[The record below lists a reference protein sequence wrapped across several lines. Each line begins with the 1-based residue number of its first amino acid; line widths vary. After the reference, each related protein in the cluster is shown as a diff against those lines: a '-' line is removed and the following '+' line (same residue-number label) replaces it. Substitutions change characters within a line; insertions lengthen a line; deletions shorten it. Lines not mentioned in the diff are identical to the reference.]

1 MAGDNIFWSNF
12 FRKLREWWYTGYQ
25 TVPTISF
32 PLDASGISKPT
43 IFNSPSWVE
52 EFLVFLTLPRVGLIT
67 ATSHQDTI
75 SLNID
80 IRLPTRLQ
88 RPLISHDNSAPL
100 LHFEKV
106 AAPPVNAS
114 RTIPVHFDDKPE
126 STAVSSTDLAVYTGL
141 PTTDIGSGY
150 ACNWDSQSSGTWL
163 EKVNYYMQTGRI
175 PVAGCTYND
184 GAYSYRFDSS
194 LVQTWVTLLMI
205 LVLLLL
211 GFSCCMVSHSTRSR
225 QPRHAAPPAKGSP
238 EVNITIDGLVKDL
251 MTGRLGKQMVDLGLI
266 EQSDGDSTVGTAS
279 NATGFAT
286 LKLVLRKLMAIV
298 TLLRVRLAQRTAE
311 VEALT
316 KANDVQKDSHRREI
330 QQKDNDIAAKD
341 ELIQAK
347 DNKIQEKN
355 NKSTFQQQSIQS
367 KNSRISAL
375 EQEIVENENVITSKD
390 TELQHKDDLIAA
402 KQALIETKDTTISKK
417 DKSLKLSEETNGR
430 LLTQNEELRKK
441 CQGYEGTPA
450 FRERH
455 EKLQESY
462 NELRAAEQSLRQQLE
477 NQSDPDEQL
486 KKDNETL
493 TKEKERLQERLKNKT
508 QAFQNVKA
516 ELDEKDGRILELQ
529 NSTEAQTKTDTAH
542 DAELEQLKS
551 EISQTLSTLSQTRSE
566 NSELQSTIGDL
577 RAQTSELTQVRS
589 MNTELQSTIDS
600 LRAQLATSTQAA
612 QTTQSTTVS
621 TPSPP
626 FAFNFGQSAQP
637 VPPQAT
643 SALFSPSTPA
653 APNTWSAFRGMVSA
667 SEPEPNFAQTRT
679 PVEAAAT
686 VAPPPSVSPQ
696 VVFPVEQTPE
706 FARTSDELFTGS
718 STAPSVRLLAT
729 DTSRGRTPTDPG
741 SIRSRH
747 SIRYGSPP
755 RNADGIPTRPLTQRE
770 REAKKQRDAET
781 AAMTAASTPS
791 RGSTVASNE
800 VQQGQQQQVQVA
812 ATVANEVPAPAATP
826 NAVVVALP
834 AANTSEVHPAVEE
847 NVAVNRESQ
856 SASSSPVKVEDN
868 LEFAPGGFGEDDS
881 PIVSTREHASIAHQ
895 EPTEVESDDMYRA
908 QETASGNSVGQS
920 TNETVTTTPL
930 ERPIASDADR
940 AARKAKIAEEGL
952 KAVKASKWAVNQTT
966 AEGDEKDVKDSKW
979 ALVEDEKKADKMGK
993 EAVLA
998 SRWAPAQAAVQTPV
1012 TRVRA
1017 ARSTPLT
1024 PPPRALDHGI
1034 PRLNSTQDQPGSKWT
1049 PVGAKKPI
1057 RQGNHK
1063 D

>member
-12 FRKLREWWYTGYQ
+12 LRKLREWWYTGYQ

-32 PLDASGISKPT
+32 PLDASGISQPT
-43 IFNSPSWVE
+43 VFNSPSWVE
-52 EFLVFLTLPRVGLIT
+52 ESLAFLTIPRVGVIT

-80 IRLPTRLQ
+80 IRLPTHLQ
-88 RPLISHDNSAPL
+88 RPLISHNISAPL

-106 AAPPVNAS
+106 VAPPINAS
-114 RTIPVHFDDKPE
+114 RTIPVNFDDKPK
-126 STAVSSTDLAVYTGL
+126 STAVSSTDLTVYTGL
-141 PTTDIGSGY
+141 PISDIGSGY
-150 ACNWDSQSSGTWL
+150 ACNWDSQYSGTWL

-175 PVAGCTYND
+175 PVAG
-184 GAYSYRFDSS
+184 F
-194 LVQTWVTLLMI
+194 
-205 LVLLLL
+205 
-211 GFSCCMVSHSTRSR
+211 SHSPRSR
-225 QPRHAAPPAKGSP
+225 QPRHVAPPAKRSP
-238 EVNITIDGLVKDL
+238 EDNIIINGLFEDL
-251 MTGRLGKQMVDLGLI
+251 MTGRLGQQMVDLGLI
-266 EQSDGDSTVGTAS
+266 EQSDGDSTVDTAP

-311 VEALT
+311 AEALT
-316 KANDVQKDSHRREI
+316 KANDVQKDSHRWEI
-330 QQKDNDIAAKD
+330 QQKDNDITAKD

-347 DNKIQEKN
+347 EDEIQEKN
-355 NKSTFQQQSIQS
+355 NESAFQQQSIQS

-375 EQEIVENENVITSKD
+375 EQEIVEKDNVITSKD
-390 TELQHKDDLIAA
+390 TELEQKDDLIAA
-402 KQALIETKDTTISKK
+402 KQDLIDSKETTISEKE
-417 DKSLKLSEETNGR
+417 KSLKLSEETNGH
-430 LLTQNEELRKK
+430 LLTQNEDLRKK

-455 EKLQESY
+455 EKLQDSS
-462 NELRAAEQSLRQQLE
+462 NELQAAEHSLRQQFE
-477 NQSDPDEQL
+477 NRPDPDEQL
-486 KKDNETL
+486 QKDNEKL
-493 TKEKERLQERLKNKT
+493 TKEKDKLQERFNKKIH
-508 QAFQNVKA
+508 ALEKAKA
-516 ELDEKDGRILELQ
+516 ELDEKDAKIAELEKPV
-529 NSTEAQTKTDTAH
+529 ETKTNDDTTTH
-542 DAELEQLKS
+542 DGELEQLKS

-600 LRAQLATSTQAA
+600 LRAQLAASTKAA

-679 PVEAAAT
+679 PVEAAAS

-696 VVFPVEQTPE
+696 AVFPVEQTPE
-706 FARTSDELFTGS
+706 FAQTSDELFTGP
-718 STAPSVRLLAT
+718 STAPSVRLLST
-729 DTSRGRTPTDPG
+729 DTSRGRTPTEPG
-741 SIRSRH
+741 SMRSRH

-781 AAMTAASTPS
+781 AAITAASTPS

-800 VQQGQQQQVQVA
+800 VQQGQQKQVQVA
-812 ATVANEVPAPAATP
+812 ATAVNEATAPVAPRPGNI
-826 NAVVVALP
+826 VVALP
-834 AANTSEVHPAVEE
+834 AANAPEVHPAVEE
-847 NVAVNRESQ
+847 SVAVNQESQ
-856 SASSSPVKVEDN
+856 VASSSPVEVEDN
-868 LEFAPGGFGEDDS
+868 LEFAPGGFGEDES
-881 PIVSTREHASIAHQ
+881 PFMATGGDAGTGGQ
-895 EPTEVESDDMYRA
+895 ESVEVESDDMYGA
-908 QETASGNSVGQS
+908 QETASGSSVGQS

-930 ERPIASDADR
+930 ERPTASDADR
-940 AARKAKIAEEGL
+940 AARKAKTAEEGL
-952 KAVKASKWAVNQTT
+952 KAVKASKWAVNQMT

-1057 RQGNHK
+1057 RQENHK